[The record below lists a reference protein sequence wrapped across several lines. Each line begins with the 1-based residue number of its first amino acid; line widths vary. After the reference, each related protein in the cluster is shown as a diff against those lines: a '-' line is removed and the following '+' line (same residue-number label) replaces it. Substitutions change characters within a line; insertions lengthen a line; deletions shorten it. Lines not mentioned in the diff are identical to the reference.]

1 VNESPSIKIRGRG
14 SVSGTCLT
22 FSSRKPWLFT
32 FSEYLSRPQAR
43 VVEQYGCNASTRQGS
58 RPRHPKSSAGV
69 GTDERRE
76 KWLYTPS
83 SATKTIAQKKTAN
96 RSNSSFCPRLGACEL
111 AAGAAS
117 LESA

>member
-1 VNESPSIKIRGRG
+1 MRISYCGNLAAIRPTKLSFHAPIDSVNESPSIRIRGRG

-32 FSEYLSRPQAR
+32 LSEYLSRPQAR

-69 GTDERRE
+69 GTDER
-76 KWLYTPS
+76 
-83 SATKTIAQKKTAN
+83 
-96 RSNSSFCPRLGACEL
+96 
-111 AAGAAS
+111 
-117 LESA
+117 